1 MLRILEMPGCKR
13 FCKCELRK
21 IKVVSMLRNTEAR
34 YAHEKS
40 LALFALFLNSK
51 NTKSIILRLKS
62 GQYPP
67 YCQDIFKII
76 SEITFTKTNSDGQHA
91 PVLSSIG
98 EFSYDMI

>member
-40 LALFALFLNSK
+40 LALFPLFLNSK

-67 YCQDIFKII
+67 YCQDIFQNNIRK
-76 SEITFTKTNSDGQHA
+76 
-91 PVLSSIG
+91 
-98 EFSYDMI
+98 